1 MSKSNVIYALLQR
14 ANLFKLIDV
23 NLKNSD
29 NLYFVLFL
37 RFLIILFDKSTYL
50 PWCFYFGIYN
60 FTHHEKS
67 LDFT

>member
-14 ANLFKLIDV
+14 ANLCKPIDV

-29 NLYFVLFL
+29 NLYFILFL
-37 RFLIILFDKSTYL
+37 RFSIILFDKSTYL

-60 FTHHEKS
+60 S
-67 LDFT
+67 LIMKKV